1 MNATATWRSRN
12 FPSAGPPG
20 TALASG
26 AMDAHASAAST
37 PAALLAL
44 GAPLN
49 GTAAAEVSALLGRQG
64 ISVRAR
70 TQPGADVAQWA
81 LSPLSGEA
89 LAEAR
94 HSLDGV
100 ARASGVD
107 LVLLPCLPGT
117 VPVRLVV
124 MDMDSTLVRV
134 EVIDE
139 LARAHGVVEA
149 VSRITERAMQGE
161 LDYDTSLRLRL
172 ELLRGLPLRV
182 LEDLAAHLPLHDG
195 AEALLAGLRRA
206 GVRTAVVS
214 GGFDVAARAL
224 AARLGIDEVR
234 SNRLEVQGGKLT
246 GAVVGEV
253 VNGHVKRATLERL
266 AAERGIT
273 PAQVV
278 AVGDGANDIPMLEAA
293 GLGVAF
299 RAKPRVRAAADAAL
313 DVSGL
318 DGVLWLAGL
327 SR

>member
-1 MNATATWRSRN
+1 
-12 FPSAGPPG
+12 
-20 TALASG
+20 
-26 AMDAHASAAST
+26 MDVHVAAPST
-37 PAALLAL
+37 PAALVAL
-44 GAPLN
+44 GAPLS
-49 GTAAAEVSALLGRQG
+49 GPASAEVSAVLAQQG
-64 ISVRAR
+64 ITVVSRA
-70 TQPGADVAQWA
+70 QPAADVALWE
-81 LSPLSGEA
+81 LSPLAGEA
-89 LAEAR
+89 LSEAR
-94 HSLDGV
+94 RSLDGV
-100 ARASGVD
+100 ARARGVD
-107 LVLLPCLPGT
+107 LVLLPHLPGT

-172 ELLRGLPLRV
+172 ELLRGLPLKV
-182 LEDLAAHLPLHDG
+182 LEDLAAHLPLHEG
-195 AEALLAGLRRA
+195 AEVLLAGLRRA

-214 GGFDVAARAL
+214 GGFDVAAQAL

-234 SNRLEVQGGKLT
+234 SNRLEVQDGRLT

-253 VNGHVKRATLERL
+253 VNGQVKRATLERL
-266 AAERGIT
+266 AAGLGAT

-313 DVSGL
+313 DVGGL

>member
-1 MNATATWRSRN
+1 
-12 FPSAGPPG
+12 
-20 TALASG
+20 
-26 AMDAHASAAST
+26 MDAHAPGSPAC
-37 PAALLAL
+37 AALLAL
-44 GAPLN
+44 GAPLAEP
-49 GTAAAEVSALLGRQG
+49 AAAGVSALLAQHG
-64 ISVRAR
+64 ISVRVRAR
-70 TQPGADVAQWA
+70 PAADVALWE
-81 LSPLSGEA
+81 LSPLAGEG
-89 LAEAR
+89 LSEAR
-94 HSLDGV
+94 SGLDGLS
-100 ARASGVD
+100 RGFGVD
-107 LVLLPCLPGT
+107 LVLLPHLPGT

-172 ELLRGLPLRV
+172 ELLRGLPLKV

-195 AEALLAGLRRA
+195 AEALVSGLRRA

-234 SNRLEVQGGKLT
+234 SNRLEVRDGKLT

-253 VNGHVKRATLERL
+253 VNGHVKRATLEQL
-266 AAERGIT
+266 AAGLGIST
-273 PAQVV
+273 AQVV
-278 AVGDGANDIPMLEAA
+278 AVGDGANDIPMIEAA